1 MQIGGLT
8 IEQLPNPKIRRCYQD
23 LIRKAKSITYKLDI
37 INAMHTDLINKLP
50 SISESDDIILAG
62 EIADIFEKI
71 YSCMEYV
78 AMIFKELYRDRGEIQ
93 AKFHSLL
100 QKTIKNKDTSSIYA
114 DKRIFD
120 FVDRSLEW
128 YAIVHD
134 IRSEET
140 HFSNGKIMTQDS
152 KIFYRI
158 DRQTGRETVYDL
170 IRIYKK
176 LPSEREVE
184 YKLEVLDVTRIYLSF
199 INSIQQLE
207 RIILAKNEV

>member
-78 AMIFKELYRDRGEIQ
+78 AMIFKELYRYRGEIQ

-114 DKRIFD
+114 DKRYLILLIDPWNGMLLFMIF
-120 FVDRSLEW
+120 VQRKL
-128 YAIVHD
+128 
-134 IRSEET
+134 
-140 HFSNGKIMTQDS
+140 
-152 KIFYRI
+152 IFQMAKLLLRIQKYFIELI
-158 DRQTGRETVYDL
+158 DRR
-170 IRIYKK
+170 
-176 LPSEREVE
+176 VE
-184 YKLEVLDVTRIYLSF
+184 KQYMI
-199 INSIQQLE
+199 
-207 RIILAKNEV
+207 